1 MADSIGNVN
10 HDGHRAGAEANAADV
25 AVSNAKDPVGAG
37 VEGGNKFAQTG
48 HNAGR
53 LDPAIAGRDLEERL
67 DARLRDVVA
76 AVGGQEVDAGLCRDR
91 VCRDPL
97 AELEGEVGP
106 CGSPSAAGEV
116 VEAAHREAHILDGGT
131 ELGNEGAAE
140 AVLEARDGAAHRA
153 GRVHVEGDVALT
165 NGGAEVERLL
175 LRVAVEGQREEE
187 VDVVG
192 DALCRVAGLV
202 LVVGSAEGPLDEVG
216 EPVTVRVGVGP
227 LARVAGAAPL
237 VAVADAVRVGL
248 HVLVVGRVVVVGI
261 GRQEHVAETE
271 RIDLLAV
278 EPAVVVAVGVGP
290 RG

>member
-1 MADSIGNVN
+1 M
-10 HDGHRAGAEANAADV
+10 
-25 AVSNAKDPVGAG
+25 
-37 VEGGNKFAQTG
+37 GGQE
-48 HNAGR
+48 
-53 LDPAIAGRDLEERL
+53 I
-67 DARLRDVVA
+67 DARLR
-76 AVGGQEVDAGLCRDR
+76 RDR
-91 VCRDPL
+91 VRRDAL
-97 AELEGEVGP
+97 AELEGEVEP
-106 CGSPSAAGEV
+106 RAAPTAAGEV
-116 VEAAHREAHILDGGT
+116 VERGDGEADILDGGA
-131 ELGNEGAAE
+131 ELGNEGAAK
-140 AVLEARDGAAHRA
+140 AVLETRDGAAHRA

-165 NGGAEVERLL
+165 NGRAEAERLL
-175 LRVAVEGQREEE
+175 LRVAVEGEREEE